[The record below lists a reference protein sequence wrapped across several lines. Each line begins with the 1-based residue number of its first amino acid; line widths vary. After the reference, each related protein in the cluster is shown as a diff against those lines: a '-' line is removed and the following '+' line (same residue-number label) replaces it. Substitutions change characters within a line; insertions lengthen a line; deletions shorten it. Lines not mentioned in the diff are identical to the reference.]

1 MPIQYLG
8 VLAAPCSCWR
18 LLFSFSFFG
27 IWQRIAQYFA
37 AGSFCT
43 VFYFLFFQESREQLP
58 DAVHLTAVVGTGP
71 AAVGSGAGVEKS
83 VVAGSESYAE
93 CGVGEVC
100 ACVRH
105 ASGPSLVCVAKDS

>member
-1 MPIQYLG
+1 MLR
-8 VLAAPCSCWR
+8 LA
-18 LLFSFSFFG
+18 L
-27 IWQRIAQYFA
+27 
-37 AGSFCT
+37 AGD
-43 VFYFLFFQESREQLP
+43 FYFLFLFLVFGSALHNILQQAVFAQFFISFFFRESREQLP